1 MRGMRYSPS
10 SEFDSVRV
18 WRRVIGYFLV
28 GGLLVISGFGY
39 WAWQQTQQQIH
50 DKLHIEARLAANS
63 ARSVFQG
70 LTDDL
75 PYLALQLSE
84 RGGESLFDDYALL
97 RTYQDHHPYVA
108 SFVLFAPDGKMLLN
122 TARPCCSAGLPDPR
136 QHPAFLKS
144 LRHTLNVPGV
154 WIGQTQQGLV
164 LHDWRIPVRYVVRD
178 EYGNA
183 RMILQAS
190 VLLSYLVDQ
199 WGRDPLLSDSALG
212 LLRTDGL
219 HIARVP
225 APDPRRLYATRMTGP
240 LATILNAD
248 AHTPSGT
255 FEGRSSVDGG
265 HRIGEYVRL
274 SDFPVAAYASVP
286 WSLVI
291 WRWWNGVSPFL
302 GLGLLSLA
310 GFVGLTRMQVVRERR
325 HAGELAERARRNLL
339 TGLPN
344 RFALMEWL
352 DERLAQQPT
361 SLVLLRVDLDDFHD
375 INTALGPHAGDQ
387 TLQETARRIL
397 AIGQA
402 ADGFVA
408 HGGGDEFDIALP
420 GATLIN
426 ANGVAHALLSGLGA
440 PLEIDGRI
448 LRLQAGIGIG
458 CYPQDA
464 RDSAGLLRVV
474 DSALYN
480 AKREGKSA
488 IALYDPA
495 SGDLSNA
502 RVGFQHAVERALDG
516 DEFLL
521 HYQPIVHMS
530 DGKIVSVEALVRW
543 NDPERGMVSPGE
555 FIPLAESTGRI
566 GAIGDWVFRRA
577 CQAAASLRNDCA
589 HLRVSVNLSAVQ
601 FNSSDLIGKLR
612 RELRASEVSPA
623 NIEVEVTETAV
634 MRDVERSLG
643 VLNGLHA
650 LGLNLAIDD
659 FGTGYSSLAYLRRLP
674 AQIIKIDQSFVRDL
688 DSDPE
693 DLAIVRAIVA
703 LAKAL
708 GRRTIAEGI
717 ENARQW
723 RLLQELGVDYGQG
736 FWLSRPL
743 PESELRSLLRR
754 DSGYLTQLHERAV
767 LEG

>member
-1 MRGMRYSPS
+1 MRYSPS
-10 SEFDSVRV
+10 SEFDGIRV
-18 WRRVIGYFLV
+18 WRRVIVYFLV
-28 GGLLVISGFGY
+28 GGLLVIGGFGY
-39 WAWQQTQQQIH
+39 WTWKQTQQQIH

-70 LTDDL
+70 LSDDL
-75 PYLALQLSE
+75 PYLARQLSDQ
-84 RGGESLFDDYALL
+84 GGESLAADYDLL
-97 RTYQDHHPYVA
+97 KTYQDHHPYVA

-122 TARPCCSAGLPDPR
+122 TARPCCSQGLPDPR
-136 QHPAFLKS
+136 RHAAFLKS
-144 LRHTLNVPGV
+144 LRNTLNVPGV
-154 WIGQTQQGLV
+154 WIGQTQPGLV
-164 LHDWRIPVRYVVRD
+164 LHEWRIPVRYVLRD

-183 RMILQAS
+183 RAILQAS
-190 VLLSYLVDQ
+190 VLLSYLTKQ
-199 WGRDPLLSDSALG
+199 WVRDPLLSDTALG
-212 LLRTDGL
+212 LLRMDGL

-225 APDPRRLYATRMTGP
+225 APDPQILYETRMTGP
-240 LATILNAD
+240 LVAVLKARPQARSGDYEGVVGAD
-248 AHTPSGT
+248 
-255 FEGRSSVDGG
+255 GR
-265 HRIGEYVRL
+265 HRIGEYVSL
-274 SDFPVAAYASVP
+274 PDFPIVAYASAP
-286 WSLVI
+286 WHLVI
-291 WRWWNGVSPFL
+291 LHWWSGVSPFL

-310 GFVGLTRMQVVRERR
+310 GFVGLTRMQVTRERR
-325 HAGELAERARRNLL
+325 HAMELADRARRNVL

-352 DERLAQQPT
+352 DERLAQKPS
-361 SLVLLRVDLDDFHD
+361 SLVLLRADLDDFHD
-375 INTALGPHAGDQ
+375 INTALGPHAGDK
-387 TLQETARRIL
+387 TLLETARRIL

-402 ADGFVA
+402 AGGFVA

-426 ANGVAHALLSGLGA
+426 ANGLAHALLSGLGA

-480 AKREGKSA
+480 AKREGKSG

-502 RVGFQHAVERALDG
+502 RVSFQHAVERALDG
-516 DEFLL
+516 NEFLL
-521 HYQPIVHMS
+521 HYQPIVSMH

-543 NDPERGMVSPGE
+543 NDPERGMVAPGE

-566 GAIGDWVFRRA
+566 SAIGDWVFRRA
-577 CQAAASLRNDCA
+577 CRAAAGWLSENGD
-589 HLRVSVNLSAVQ
+589 LRVSINLSAAQ
-601 FNSSDLIGKLR
+601 FNSPDLIAKLR
-612 RELRASEVSPA
+612 RELRSSGVPSA

-634 MRDVERSLG
+634 MQDVERSLG

-688 DSDPE
+688 DTDPE

-708 GRRTIAEGI
+708 GRKTIAEGI

-723 RLLQELGVDYGQG
+723 RLLQGLGVDYGQG
-736 FWLSRPL
+736 YWLSRPL
-743 PESELRSLLRR
+743 PEAELRRLLRR
-754 DSGYLTQLHERAV
+754 DKGYLNQLRERAE

>member
-1 MRGMRYSPS
+1 MRYSPS

-18 WRRVIGYFLV
+18 WRRVIGYFLI
-28 GGLLVISGFGY
+28 GGLLVIGGFGY
-39 WAWQQTQQQIH
+39 WAWLQTEQQIH
-50 DKLHIEARLAANS
+50 DRLHIEARLAANS

-75 PYLALQLSE
+75 PYLALQLSD
-84 RGGESLFDDYALL
+84 RGGASLVDDYGLL
-97 RTYQDHHPYVA
+97 KTYQDHHPYVA
-108 SFVLFAPDGKMLLN
+108 SFVLFSPDGRMLLN
-122 TARPCCSAGLPDPR
+122 TARPCCSVGLPDPR
-136 QHPAFLKS
+136 MHPAFLKS
-144 LRHTLNVPGV
+144 LRKTLNVPGV
-154 WIGQTQQGLV
+154 WIGQTQKGLV
-164 LHDWRIPVRYVVRD
+164 LHDWRIPVRYVIRD

-190 VLLSYLVDQ
+190 VLLSYLVKQ
-199 WGRDPLLSDSALG
+199 WVRDPLLADTALG
-212 LLRTDGL
+212 LLRMDGL
-219 HIARVP
+219 HIARLP
-225 APDPRRLYATRMTGP
+225 APDPQRLYDTRMTGP
-240 LATILNAD
+240 LATILKTDPTTRSGAFDGVVGAD
-248 AHTPSGT
+248 GQ
-255 FEGRSSVDGG
+255 

-274 SDFPVAAYASVP
+274 SDFPVVAYASAP
-286 WSLVI
+286 WRLVI
-291 WRWWNGVSPFL
+291 WQWWNGVSPFL

-310 GFVGLTRMQVVRERR
+310 GFVGLTRMQVLRERR
-325 HAGELAERARRNLL
+325 HASELADRARRNVL

-352 DERLAQQPT
+352 NERLAQQPS
-361 SLVLLRVDLDDFHD
+361 SLVLLRVDLADFHD

-387 TLQETARRIL
+387 TLLETARRIR

-402 ADGFVA
+402 AGGFVA

-426 ANGVAHALLSGLGA
+426 ANGLAHALLSGLGA

-464 RDSAGLLRVV
+464 QDSAGLLRVV
-474 DSALYN
+474 DSALYS
-480 AKREGKSA
+480 AKLEGKSA

-502 RVGFQHAVERALDG
+502 RVSFQHSVERALDG

-521 HYQPIVHMS
+521 HYQPMVRMR

-543 NDPERGMVSPGE
+543 NDPDRGMVPPGE

-577 CQAAASLRNDCA
+577 CRAAASWLRDSPD
-589 HLRVSVNLSAVQ
+589 LRVSINLSAVQ
-601 FNSSDLIGKLR
+601 FNSPDLIGKLR
-612 RELRASEVSPA
+612 RELRASEVPA
-623 NIEVEVTETAV
+623 DNIEVEVTETAV
-634 MRDVERSLG
+634 MQDVERSLG

-650 LGLNLAIDD
+650 LGLSLAIDD

-688 DSDPE
+688 DTDPE

-723 RLLQELGVDYGQG
+723 RLLQGLGVDYGQG
-736 FWLSRPL
+736 YWLSRPL
-743 PESELRSLLRR
+743 PEAELRRLLRR
-754 DSGYLTQLHERAV
+754 DNGYLRELRERAE